1 MNMKIESSNEM
12 SPLEKKLQWAKVIGG
27 VIGLL
32 LLTKI
37 AFF

>member
-1 MNMKIESSNEM
+1 MKFKPETMEM
-12 SPLEKKLQWAKVIGG
+12 SPLETRLQWAKVIGG
-27 VIGLL
+27 VIAIL